1 MPFQD
6 ANRWLSRH
14 FAGISCAA
22 GLILDSQRLLE
33 IEEDSISLF
42 FIERA

>member
-1 MPFQD
+1 MMGAVPDHAAQ
-6 ANRWLSRH
+6 
-14 FAGISCAA
+14 GTSCDP

-33 IEEDSISLF
+33 IEEESIYLF